1 MPYDKSTLVED
12 YARDGFV
19 YPIRVFSETR
29 AAAYRARLEQAEE
42 IARGLEDGEYLFRE
56 YANIGLDF
64 VGQIMTDPAVTDP
77 VAAILGED
85 LLALGSSFFIKE
97 PRTPAYVSWHQDL
110 HYWGLEGDDE
120 VTAWIALSPATRAS
134 GAMRFVPGSH
144 TEVVAHRDTFH
155 QDNLL
160 TRGQEIAV
168 EVDEE
173 DAITAE
179 LAPGEMSIHHG
190 RLFHASDPNI
200 TDDRRIGLAIR
211 YIPTRMTQVGG
222 ADMCVTLCRGHDR
235 FGNFELADSGDGLLL
250 PEDVARHREISERRR
265 KVLYRE
271 TA

>member
-1 MPYDKSTLVED
+1 MPYDRATLTAD
-12 YARDGFV
+12 YARDGYVF
-19 YPIRVFSETR
+19 PIRAFSEEQATG
-29 AAAYRARLEQAEE
+29 YRARLEQAEE
-42 IARGLEDGEYLFRE
+42 IAKGIEDGTSLFRE
-56 YANIGLDF
+56 YSNIALDF
-64 VGQIMTDPAVTDP
+64 VGEIMTSPTVTDP
-77 VAAILGED
+77 VAEILGED

-97 PRTPAYVSWHQDL
+97 PKTRAYVSWHQDL

-120 VTAWIALSPATRAS
+120 ITAWIALSPATRAS

-144 TEVVAHRDTFH
+144 TEIVAHQDTFH
-155 QDNLL
+155 ADNLL

-173 DAITAE
+173 DAVDVE

-190 RLFHASDPNI
+190 RLFHASDPNT

-211 YIPTRMTQVGG
+211 YIPTRMTQIGG
-222 ADMCVTLCRGHDR
+222 ADMCVTLCRGHDAY
-235 FGNFELADSGDGLLL
+235 GNFERADSGTGLLL